1 MSIFNVGRLCVK
13 LAGRDAGRKCVVV
26 EQVDKT
32 FVVVDGDVRRKKVNM
47 KHLEPL
53 TEVVDLKDKSSHEDV
68 TSAFKNLGLTVWEKK
83 SKQVAERPKKQK
95 VKKVKPVKA
104 VSKKEAKVEKVEEK
118 VKVAEEVTKP
128 VEDKAEVAKEV
139 KAEEVV
145 KSVEEATEVQ
155 EPDSSETIESEKK
168 E

>member
-1 MSIFNVGRLCVK
+1 MSLFNVGRLCVK
-13 LAGRDAGRKCVVV
+13 IAGRDAGRKCVVV

-32 FVVVDGDVRRKKVNM
+32 FVIVDGNVRRKKVNM

-53 TEVVDLKDKSSHEDV
+53 AEMVDLKDKISHADV
-68 TSAFKNLGLTVWEKK
+68 SSAFKKLGLDVWEKK

-95 VKKVKPVKA
+95 VKKVKSV
-104 VSKKEAKVEKVEEK
+104 KKEASVAEESKVEKKVGEI

-128 VEDKAEVAKEV
+128 VE
-139 KAEEVV
+139 
-145 KSVEEATEVQ
+145 EATEVQ
-155 EPDSSETIESEKK
+155 EPDSYETIESEKK